1 MDVSL
6 INQNKNTKDDSK
18 QIIQRMSSILRIS
31 VLVYSELERVGN

>member
-18 QIIQRMSSILRIS
+18 QIIQRMSSILGIS